1 MEKTAL
7 IERLVRLG
15 ATDVPNT
22 PRLLMKHRS
31 PGELAQLQQG
41 VTNAFGKIEAPLKQ
55 GLGHI
60 TSKLPGKLQ
69 GPVRW
74 AGNKAIENPEFALP
88 GGGAMVA
95 GKKLLE
101 RGIDKLAPVPKLAFT
116 VSQYS
121 GALNPAIHSGASVL
135 PPFKAPRLDTAIQK
149 AAFATSQYDAGP
161 APTWAHA
168 AASPSGASYLPSR
181 KVPRLDA
188 AADKVAE
195 EQAKKRPGLPAAGL
209 ATVAGGAAASGAGG
223 YIANHLIKNERRIT
237 APFLDVIGDTSFPEI
252 SREGTL
258 SHPGSGTP
266 VMPAF
271 DGNARYNLRNKKV
284 YFPVGSTHAGGL
296 AHELGHADIAK
307 SRLGRAVQNP
317 ATATMGSFAAPI
329 GALSGGLSGMSDNK
343 TVQRLGVAAPLL
355 AAAPQLAYEAAATI
369 KGLSRL
375 RRGGASGGDL
385 LHAMKALGPGFGSY
399 AGNAA
404 MGVGSALMT
413 QRAVQQARFDQ
424 EAAKNKTA
432 AGAPTRGN
440 FMMASDIPPFKAPRL
455 DKAIQKDGA
464 YEAEPYTSIFKG
476 AKLVKLEGDA
486 IIEVDKRGKSLG
498 KGNLLKEKG
507 GDALPEGIA
516 MQPWDSFRRS
526 KYASMSTEKL
536 AEFVAELRKEAI
548 PGLTPQSRLEHSTRI
563 GAPRAT
569 PPPGPSI
576 AAIAKPAGPG
586 WGSGIAGAGKGSVS
600 GGSVGGIGPM
610 KSPPQL

>member
-121 GALNPAIHSGASVL
+121 GALNPVIHSGASVL

-181 KVPRLDA
+181 KVPRLD
-188 AADKVAE
+188 VA
-195 EQAKKRPGLPAAGL
+195 
-209 ATVAGGAAASGAGG
+209 V
-223 YIANHLIKNERRIT
+223 
-237 APFLDVIGDTSFPEI
+237 D
-252 SREGTL
+252 
-258 SHPGSGTP
+258 
-266 VMPAF
+266 
-271 DGNARYNLRNKKV
+271 
-284 YFPVGSTHAGGL
+284 
-296 AHELGHADIAK
+296 
-307 SRLGRAVQNP
+307 
-317 ATATMGSFAAPI
+317 
-329 GALSGGLSGMSDNK
+329 
-343 TVQRLGVAAPLL
+343 
-355 AAAPQLAYEAAATI
+355 
-369 KGLSRL
+369 
-375 RRGGASGGDL
+375 
-385 LHAMKALGPGFGSY
+385 
-399 AGNAA
+399 
-404 MGVGSALMT
+404 
-413 QRAVQQARFDQ
+413 
-424 EAAKNKTA
+424 KTA